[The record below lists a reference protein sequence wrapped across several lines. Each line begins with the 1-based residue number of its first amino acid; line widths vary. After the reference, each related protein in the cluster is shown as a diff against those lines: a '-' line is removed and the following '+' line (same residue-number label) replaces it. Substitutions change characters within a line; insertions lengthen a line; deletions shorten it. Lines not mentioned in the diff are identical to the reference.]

1 MVTGSTNLRFVTLL
15 MALSVSLAMTGC
27 KKFSQDVETI
37 ETSSIGGGSGGAGS
51 GGSGDDGGEDYTDD
65 YGADYYLGTPSSETN
80 AISGLFLGDKKTW
93 GYGSHDSLLDAHA
106 AENAT
111 FDTPIASRDT
121 NARNQWRLGWTGKDV
136 KVGVL
141 DEFNSNEI
149 LDTHGDQ
156 VSLVV
161 NSVAP
166 EAQLTTYNFTL
177 TQQAAEDAFQNLNTQ
192 EVYIINNSW
201 GSARFSHTTGEEDTN
216 FDANVSNW
224 VSLRYKITGTNSY
237 DEKMLFVFSAG
248 NSGEYCPDKRI
259 QECSFYPAVLHR
271 QRALGVQDSEAYI
284 WVGSLSDD
292 GTELAAYSHSAGD
305 MGADFI
311 VAHDDVLSAGDLAG
325 TSFAAPRVSGAAAL
339 IRHKFPG
346 LDGFQLKQL
355 LLSTAQDIGEPG
367 IDPIFGHGKLDLS
380 NALSPQGQ
388 LTAGSNLTSF
398 TTSRSPEKSIPFMF
412 MLPATMLVESG
423 DERDWQLLSL
433 KAESRHAASK
443 VWPGKFTSLNGQ
455 SYNVQNFYQSNQP
468 NFSARAIFKKT
479 ALSNRANPQVTWLLP
494 IAFDAGYEAKLYQA
508 APLLSIGFGAA
519 ITLAPQSMLSLRID
533 NALRLGGTISEQP
546 CYDGFRRQYHC
557 GTGMAWVDYRQ
568 IDNDRRDGFAEPSL
582 QVKYVE
588 RFSF

>member
-1 MVTGSTNLRFVTLL
+1 MVTGSTNLRCVTLL
-15 MALSVSLAMTGC
+15 MALSVSLVMTGC

-37 ETSSIGGGSGGAGS
+37 ETSSIGGGSGGSGS
-51 GGSGDDGGEDYTDD
+51 GGSDDNGGDDYTDD
-65 YGADYYLGTPSSETN
+65 YGADYYLGTPSNETN
-80 AISGLFLGDKKTW
+80 AITGLFLGDKKTW

-166 EAQLTTYNFTL
+166 EAQLTTYNFAL

-284 WVGSLSDD
+284 WVGSLTDD

-388 LTAGSNLTSF
+388 LTA
-398 TTSRSPEKSIPFMF
+398 E
-412 MLPATMLVESG
+412 
-423 DERDWQLLSL
+423 
-433 KAESRHAASK
+433 
-443 VWPGKFTSLNGQ
+443 
-455 SYNVQNFYQSNQP
+455 
-468 NFSARAIFKKT
+468 
-479 ALSNRANPQVTWLLP
+479 
-494 IAFDAGYEAKLYQA
+494 
-508 APLLSIGFGAA
+508 
-519 ITLAPQSMLSLRID
+519 
-533 NALRLGGTISEQP
+533 
-546 CYDGFRRQYHC
+546 
-557 GTGMAWVDYRQ
+557 
-568 IDNDRRDGFAEPSL
+568 
-582 QVKYVE
+582 
-588 RFSF
+588 

>member
-51 GGSGDDGGEDYTDD
+51 GGDGGEDYTDD
-65 YGADYYLGTPSSETN
+65 FGADYYLGTPSSEAN

-443 VWPGKFTSLNGQ
+443 VWNGSFTALNGHHYDV
-455 SYNVQNFYQSNQP
+455 SDFYQSKQP
-468 NFSARAIFKKT
+468 NFSLRAIFKKT
-479 ALSNRANPQVTWLLP
+479 TNRPRSNRPVTWLLP
-494 IAFDAGYEAKLYQA
+494 IAIDAGYEAKLYQA

-519 ITLAPQSMLSLRID
+519 ITLAPQSMLSMRID
-533 NALRLGGTISEQP
+533 NAVRLGGDIREQP

-557 GTGMAWVDYRQ
+557 GTGLAWLDYRN
-568 IDNDRRDGFAEPSL
+568 IDSHRRDNFALPTL
-582 QVKYVE
+582 QVKYVR

>member
-51 GGSGDDGGEDYTDD
+51 GGDGGEDYTDD
-65 YGADYYLGTPSSETN
+65 FGADYYLGTPSSEAN

-166 EAQLTTYNFTL
+166 EAQLTSYNFTL

-284 WVGSLSDD
+284 WVGSLTDD

-443 VWPGKFTSLNGQ
+443 VWNGSFTALNGHHYDV
-455 SYNVQNFYQSNQP
+455 SDFYQSKQP
-468 NFSARAIFKKT
+468 NFSLRAIFKKT
-479 ALSNRANPQVTWLLP
+479 TNRPRSNRPVTWLLP
-494 IAFDAGYEAKLYQA
+494 IAIDAGYEAKLYQA

-519 ITLAPQSMLSLRID
+519 ITLAPQSMLSMRID
-533 NALRLGGTISEQP
+533 NAVRLGGDIREQP

-557 GTGMAWVDYRQ
+557 GTGLAWLDYRN
-568 IDNDRRDGFAEPSL
+568 IDSHRRDNFALPTL
-582 QVKYVE
+582 QVKYVR